1 MPPTPCP
8 YLRPVNSEVPTMSTT
23 QPRPP
28 VSVYAEMTPN
38 PATMRFVSSR
48 MLVHD
53 GRLLEFR
60 APEEPVGVSPLAEK
74 VFNLPFVTGVFI
86 SSNFVTVT
94 KNNAVTWDL
103 VQLELREYI
112 QEYLNTDGRVVY
124 DDAPAMA
131 LADAN
136 ERATYAQK
144 LYGKAWVDMVG
155 VLEKGEDVIRNS
167 SEAVS
172 DSLILTEQSLKLAE
186 KNRVAIDNVS
196 DSWTGLTVSIGAKA
210 LPMVNTLLVAVQKN
224 IDAGLSWRD
233 VVGPVALF
241 DTIKSLV
248 DANKELNPVLDS
260 GTQSYTAWAKAVEN
274 AVTSTDTL
282 SVVLEE
288 IAVDY
293 SGILGM
299 TGKIS
304 DAQMSFGDKV
314 TEVNND
320 ITLSED
326 ERIAKLLD
334 LQTQYD
340 QTTTKIISDNLLQK
354 LSIDGLTQ
362 TEFEKAIAFQEAT
375 GLITPLAATQALAFN
390 QITDAAAAGQIS
402 VEGLRNAMA
411 LLQNK
416 SVTLSVTQITRMVR
430 LDDLSNWADS
440 RQGFASGTDGWKT
453 VPGGYPN
460 DSFPIGLTSGEKFA
474 VIPANGAGTG
484 SGGVGG
490 AASSIVVNLSMNS
503 VVSMADRESMKRLT
517 PFIIDGIREAQAQG
531 YIK

>member
-1 MPPTPCP
+1 MAK
-8 YLRPVNSEVPTMSTT
+8 
-23 QPRPP
+23 
-28 VSVYAEMTPN
+28 SVLDILIKLSKQGNADKETITGLVKLKSSFLDAAAVAGSLVAAGYAIN
-38 PATMRFVSSR
+38 KAYQATAGVFLDLAGKVRETSRATSLSAEESSKLIQVTDD
-48 MLVHD
+48 M
-53 GRLLEFR
+53 
-60 APEEPVGVSPLAEK
+60 GVSYETLAK
-74 VFNLPFVTGVFI
+74 AI
-86 SSNFVTVT
+86 KSSADTTDFSIDGL
-94 KNNAVTWDL
+94 ARAS
-103 VQLELREYI
+103 EG
-112 QEYLNTDGRVVY
+112 YLSIT
-124 DDAPAMA
+124 
-131 LADAN
+131 DAN